1 MKHVQKPDKVHLGS
15 MIDSLKKGQYV
26 IPDFQ
31 RDFEWEPWDVTE
43 LIRSIFMDYYVGTLL
58 LWKGNKENFSVLSV
72 EPIYGFNNKTDP
84 QHIVLDGQQ
93 RLTAIYYAFFAP
105 KKPFPKRAKRAV
117 FLINIL
123 SLIEEDY
130 ENFIRYEFVHTK
142 LKKTLQNKEALFESH
157 TFPLGEMQE
166 GTWGT
171 GDWIKEYR
179 DYWQEKAEATENPI
193 DKETYENYAK
203 GAKNF
208 KIILEELFNDYYIS
222 YIELD
227 QEIEVAKVC
236 DIFTQINSRGIR
248 LDIFDLLNA
257 ILRPK
262 EIFLKEMWRNA
273 EQELEFMDSK
283 KMKTYVLQVMS
294 VLEQSYCSSK
304 FLYYLVPNSKKTIR
318 NTDGSKEQIVLIKS
332 EDEFINKWNQS
343 VAALRRTIDSLRN
356 PRDYGAIKASFIPY
370 PSIVPAFA
378 SIKQYVLETKP
389 SNVLDVNRKIRKWY
403 WASVFTNRYS
413 SSVESTTAR
422 DYMSLKKW
430 FVDDNATP
438 DVIKEFVIGLD
449 TLNLKTEN
457 YKGSAVYNAIFNLLI
472 INEARDWSTFDLPE
486 YSELDDHHIVPYSVF
501 KDRGGKA
508 INSILNR
515 TPISDETNR
524 HIIRNRMPNDYI
536 REMIDNNGEER
547 VYQVFE
553 SHLISRKAVEVLLR
567 KPFEKE
573 DFEEFLDERYRTIKD
588 AIQSQLIDE
597 RVVLPA
603 NLKQLNDEIEKV
615 ELKIRKTI
623 VDLIGEEKSSYT
635 ERIPSH
641 ILDKVQH
648 RVKSDLRKKPDLFE
662 DDYESLSAKIDFFD
676 LSEYHDIIVS
686 KTNWE
691 LFSEIFKSKH
701 DIMIRFNQLSTL
713 RNGIRHSR
721 KVSEIEQMDGE
732 VAIKWFKTVLK

>member
-72 EPIYGFNNKTDP
+72 EPIYGFNKKTDP

-93 RLTAIYYAFFAP
+93 RLTAIHYAFFAP

-157 TFPLGEMQE
+157 TFPLGEMQ
-166 GTWGT
+166 GGSWGT

-179 DYWQEKAEATENPI
+179 DYWQDKAEATEKPI

-318 NTDGSKEQIVLIKS
+318 NTDGSK
-332 EDEFINKWNQS
+332 
-343 VAALRRTIDSLRN
+343 AATD
-356 PRDYGAIKASFIPY
+356 
-370 PSIVPAFA
+370 
-378 SIKQYVLETKP
+378 
-389 SNVLDVNRKIRKWY
+389 
-403 WASVFTNRYS
+403 
-413 SSVESTTAR
+413 
-422 DYMSLKKW
+422 
-430 FVDDNATP
+430 
-438 DVIKEFVIGLD
+438 
-449 TLNLKTEN
+449 
-457 YKGSAVYNAIFNLLI
+457 
-472 INEARDWSTFDLPE
+472 
-486 YSELDDHHIVPYSVF
+486 
-501 KDRGGKA
+501 
-508 INSILNR
+508 
-515 TPISDETNR
+515 
-524 HIIRNRMPNDYI
+524 
-536 REMIDNNGEER
+536 
-547 VYQVFE
+547 
-553 SHLISRKAVEVLLR
+553 
-567 KPFEKE
+567 
-573 DFEEFLDERYRTIKD
+573 
-588 AIQSQLIDE
+588 
-597 RVVLPA
+597 
-603 NLKQLNDEIEKV
+603 
-615 ELKIRKTI
+615 
-623 VDLIGEEKSSYT
+623 
-635 ERIPSH
+635 
-641 ILDKVQH
+641 
-648 RVKSDLRKKPDLFE
+648 
-662 DDYESLSAKIDFFD
+662 
-676 LSEYHDIIVS
+676 
-686 KTNWE
+686 
-691 LFSEIFKSKH
+691 
-701 DIMIRFNQLSTL
+701 
-713 RNGIRHSR
+713 
-721 KVSEIEQMDGE
+721 
-732 VAIKWFKTVLK
+732 

>member
-1 MKHVQKPDKVHLGS
+1 MKHVQKADKVHLGS

-58 LWKGNKENFSVLSV
+58 LWKGNKENFSALSV
-72 EPIYGFNNKTDP
+72 EPIYGFESKTDP

-93 RLTAIYYAFFAP
+93 RLTAIHYAFFAP

-130 ENFIRYEFVHTK
+130 ENFIRYEFVYTK

-157 TFPLGEMQE
+157 TFPLGEMQ
-166 GTWGT
+166 GGSWGT

-179 DYWQEKAEATENPI
+179 DYWQDKAEATENPV
-193 DKETYENYAK
+193 DKETFENYAI
-203 GAKNF
+203 GAKTF
-208 KIILEELFNDYYIS
+208 KTILEELFNDYYIS

-318 NTDGSKEQIVLIKS
+318 NPDGSKEQIVLIKS
-332 EDEFINKWNQS
+332 EQEFIEKWDQS
-343 VAALRRTIDSLRN
+343 VATLKRTLDSLKN

-370 PSIVPAFA
+370 PSIVPALA

-389 SNVLDVNRKIRKWY
+389 TNVLDVNRKIKLWY

-422 DYMSLKKW
+422 DFMNLKKW
-430 FVDDNATP
+430 FKDDDAIP
-438 DVIKEFVIGLD
+438 DVIEEFKNSLNNI
-449 TLNLKTEN
+449 NLKTEN
-457 YKGSAVYNAIFNLLI
+457 HKGSAVYNAIFNLLI

-486 YSELDDHHIVPYSVF
+486 YSQLDDHHIVPYSVF
-501 KDRGGKA
+501 KEKGGKA

-524 HIIRNRMPNDYI
+524 HIIHNRMPNDYI
-536 REMIDNNGEER
+536 QEMIDHNGKER
-547 VYQVFE
+547 VLRVFE
-553 SHLISRKAVEVLLR
+553 SHLISKEAVEILLR
-567 KPFEKE
+567 KPFEVK
-573 DFEEFLDERYRTIKD
+573 DFDEFLDERYRTIKD
-588 AIQSQLIDE
+588 AIQTQLIDE
-597 RVVLPA
+597 KISIPA
-603 NLKQLNDEIEKV
+603 SLKDLNDEIEVV
-615 ELKIRKTI
+615 ELKIRKKI
-623 VDLIGEEKSSYT
+623 VDLIGEEKSNYE
-635 ERIPSH
+635 ERIPHH
-641 ILDKVQH
+641 ILDKV
-648 RVKSDLRKKPDLFE
+648 RMRIISDIRKKPDLSE
-662 DDYESLSAKIDFFD
+662 KDYVTLSTRIDFFD
-676 LSEYHDIIVS
+676 LLEYQDIIIS
-686 KTNWE
+686 KNNWE
-691 LFSEIFKSKH
+691 LFSEVFKSKH
-701 DIMIRFNQLSTL
+701 DVMNRFNQLSTL

-721 KVSEIEQMDGE
+721 TVSEIEQMDGE